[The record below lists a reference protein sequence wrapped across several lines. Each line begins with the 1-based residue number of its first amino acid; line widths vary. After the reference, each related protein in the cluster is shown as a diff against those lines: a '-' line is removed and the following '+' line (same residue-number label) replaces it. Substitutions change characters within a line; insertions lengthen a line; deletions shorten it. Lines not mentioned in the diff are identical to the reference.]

1 MTPLSSDVL
10 APDAGV
16 RITEPVNARVAGRSL
31 AWELPALLLLLLG
44 SAALFVWNLSAS
56 GWANPYYSAAALA
69 GSKDWAAMLFGSFDA
84 GNAIT
89 VDKTPAALWV
99 MSLSARIFGFSSW
112 SILAPQALEG
122 VAAVWLLYL
131 SVRRRA
137 GALGGLVAGAVLALT
152 PVAALMFRFNNP
164 DALLTLL
171 LVASAYGTLRAL
183 ETASTRWLVLA
194 GVAVGFAFL
203 TKMLQG
209 FVVIPVLAGVYLL
222 AAPTTWWRRVRQ
234 VGAAALAVAVSA
246 GWWVALV
253 MLLPATSRPFIGGSQ
268 TNSIIDLMLG
278 YNGLGRLT
286 GDEVGRV
293 GGGAPTFGGFGTGA
307 FSDGAGWLRLFDGEL
322 GSNVS
327 WLLPA
332 ALISFAALLWLTRR
346 RRRTDPMRAQALL
359 WGGWLLLTGL
369 IFSMMEGI
377 FHPYY
382 TVVLVPAIGAL
393 VGMGAAA
400 AWARRRHPMARAS
413 FAVAV
418 ALTVIWAATL
428 LARSPAWNP
437 WLAPVLLFGGGLAA
451 VGLLFSGRAGS
462 RIQRFVLA
470 ASVAVMMAAPAL
482 GAIATAAEAHSGAIP
497 TTEPQVKDVGGGRVG
512 PGVPGNAFRG
522 PRGQA
527 FQRPGNSRP
536 FRAFGGVPNSGVPN
550 SGLPN
555 GGLAPGGQPG
565 TTAPTFGRG
574 SNGPAN
580 RGSSLGGLLD
590 STTPNAALVAALQR
604 DASTFRW
611 VAATTGANNAA
622 GLALGSGQS
631 VMAIGGFNGTD
642 PSPTLAEFQAD
653 VAAGEIHYYVAGTD
667 AGGFRGA
674 RGGSDV
680 SAQISQWVA
689 DGFDATTIGEVTVY
703 DLVG

>member
-1 MTPLSSDVL
+1 MSSDVL
-10 APDAGV
+10 AGDAGV
-16 RITEPVNARVAGRSL
+16 RIAQPANARVAGRSL
-31 AWELPALLLLLLG
+31 GWELPALVLLLLG
-44 SAALFVWNLSAS
+44 SAALFVWNLAAS

-99 MSLSARIFGFSSW
+99 MSLSVRIFGFSSW
-112 SILAPQALEG
+112 SVLAPQAIEG

-131 SVRRRA
+131 GVRRWS
-137 GALGGLVAGAVLALT
+137 GALGGLIAGAVLALT

-209 FVVIPVLAGVYLL
+209 FVIIPVLAGVYLL

-234 VGAAALAVAVSA
+234 VGAAALAVVVSA

-253 MLLPATSRPFIGGSQ
+253 MLLPAGSRPFIGGSQ

-293 GGGAPTFGGFGTGA
+293 GGGAPTFGGFGGP

-332 ALISFAALLWLTRR
+332 ALVSFAALLWLTRR

-359 WGGWLLLTGL
+359 WGGWLVLTGL
-369 IFSMMEGI
+369 VFSLMEGI

-393 VGMGAAA
+393 VGMGVAA

-413 FAVAV
+413 LAAGV
-418 ALTVIWAATL
+418 ALTVIWAVTL
-428 LARSPAWNP
+428 LARSPQWNP
-437 WLAPVLLFGGGLAA
+437 WLAPVLLFGGGVAA
-451 VGLLFSGRAGS
+451 VGLLFSRKAGRG
-462 RIQRFVLA
+462 IQQLA
-470 ASVAVMMAAPAL
+470 LAVSVAVMMGAPAL
-482 GAIATAAEAHSGAIP
+482 GAVATAAEAHSGAIP
-497 TTEPQVKDVGGGRVG
+497 STEPQVQNIDGIGRFRAG
-512 PGVPGNAFRG
+512 APGVRGNAFG
-522 PRGQA
+522 VPRGQA
-527 FQRPGNSRP
+527 FQRQGNNRP
-536 FRAFGGVPNSGVPN
+536 FRAFGGPPSGIP
-550 SGLPN
+550 
-555 GGLAPGGQPG
+555 PG
-565 TTAPTFGRG
+565 TTRPTFGGG
-574 SNGPAN
+574 SNAGGN
-580 RGSSLGGLLD
+580 RGASLGGLID
-590 STTPNAALVAALQR
+590 SATPNAAVVAALQQ
-604 DASTFRW
+604 DASDYRW
-611 VAATTGANNAA
+611 AAATTGANNAA

-642 PSPTLAEFQAD
+642 PSPTLAEFQAY
-653 VAAGEIHYYVAGTD
+653 VAAGEIHYYVAGID

-680 SAQISQWVA
+680 AAQISQWVA
-689 DGFDATTIGEVTVY
+689 DRFDATTIGGVTVY
-703 DLVG
+703 DLAG